1 MATKGEAM
9 TKKLVIRFV
18 KFEKALVA
26 QQLEMAGKELFTPSE
41 HVVLSGFGID
51 FADDA
56 VWLSRSCDLNIGARL
71 FYHNDERDRYL
82 NKILK
87 WISEEQFS
95 SPEEFEVGKLY
106 AFKYKKD
113 NPVKFFGE
121 LLTILPENVESR
133 YIVKAP
139 FLKKGWEAFEV
150 ACPPYVSPQI
160 DGDVYTWETE
170 VA

>member
-1 MATKGEAM
+1 M
-9 TKKLVIRFV
+9 TKKLVIRFA
-18 KFEKALVA
+18 KFENALVA
-26 QQLEMAGKELFTPSE
+26 QQLEIAGKELFTPSK

-71 FYHNDERDRYL
+71 FYHNDERDRFL
-82 NKILK
+82 NKVVK
-87 WISEEQFS
+87 WISTEQFS
-95 SPEEFEVGKLY
+95 SLEEFEVGKLY

-113 NPVKFFGE
+113 NPVKFFGR

-133 YIVKAP
+133 YIVEAP

-150 ACPPYVSPQI
+150 ACPPYVSPKI
-160 DGDVYTWETE
+160 EGDLYTWETE
-170 VA
+170 VAE

>member
-1 MATKGEAM
+1 MK
-9 TKKLVIRFV
+9 KKLVIRFV

-26 QQLEMAGKELFTPSE
+26 QQLEMTGKEHFTPSE
-41 HVVLSGFGID
+41 HVALWGLGID
-51 FADDA
+51 FSDEAIR
-56 VWLSRSCDLNIGARL
+56 LSRSSDINIGIRL
-71 FYHNDERDRYL
+71 FNHNDERDRYL

-87 WISEEQFS
+87 WISAEQFS
-95 SPEEFEVGKLY
+95 SPEEFEVGKVY

-160 DGDVYTWETE
+160 EGDLYTWETE
-170 VA
+170 VAE

>member
-1 MATKGEAM
+1 MK
-9 TKKLVIRFV
+9 KKLVIRFV
-18 KFEKALVA
+18 KFEKALMA
-26 QQLEMAGKELFTPSE
+26 QQLEMTGKEHFTPSK
-41 HVVLSGFGID
+41 HVALWGLGID

-56 VWLSRSCDLNIGARL
+56 IWLSRSCNLDIGGSR

-95 SPEEFEVGKLY
+95 SPGEFEVGKLY

-113 NPVKFFGE
+113 NPVKFFGR

-133 YIVKAP
+133 YIVEAP
-139 FLKKGWEAFEV
+139 FQKKGWEAFEV
-150 ACPPYVSPQI
+150 ACPPYVSPKI
-160 DGDVYTWETE
+160 DGDVYTWEME
-170 VA
+170 VAE

>member
-1 MATKGEAM
+1 M
-9 TKKLVIRFV
+9 TKKLVIRFA

-26 QQLEMAGKELFTPSE
+26 QQLEIAGKELFTPSK
-41 HVVLSGFGID
+41 HVVLSGFGVD

-56 VWLSRSCDLNIGARL
+56 VWLSRSSDINIGIRL
-71 FYHNDERDRYL
+71 FNHNDERDRFL
-82 NKILK
+82 NKVVK
-87 WISEEQFS
+87 WISTEQFS

-106 AFKYKKD
+106 AFKFSKN
-113 NPVKFFGE
+113 NPVKFFGR

-133 YIVKAP
+133 YIVEAP

-160 DGDVYTWETE
+160 EGDVYTWKTE
-170 VA
+170 VAE